1 MEDALTALDEGSALH
16 DVILR
21 CYADMTALLARE
33 GRAHRH
39 RAMTPRDF
47 QAHLADLGMRDEPIR
62 RLTRLFEQVRYGG
75 TDATSVDEQE
85 ARFCL
90 QAIVAAYGA
99 RA

>member
-1 MEDALTALDEGSALH
+1 MFRLNRSMPAVAVVL
-16 DVILR
+16 
-21 CYADMTALLARE
+21 ALLCGAALAQEAVIRKNLPE
-33 GRAHRH
+33 RLPQLPKIDEVNR
-39 RAMTPRDF
+39 TPI
-47 QAHLADLGMRDEPIR
+47 AGLWE
-62 RLTRLFEQVRYGG
+62 VRYGG